1 MLAPLVARVCCL
13 FNSCSLDQKGISKSF
28 LDYFHSLDSTVGQ
41 KALGHDQTLSAKLQE
56 QLQHAAEKARA
67 IDEQKGLS
75 KSAHDVRNSVL
86 YST

>member
-1 MLAPLVARVCCL
+1 MLAPLVGVRCL